1 MALELT
7 DANFQ
12 ESALDT
18 DKLVMIDFWAQWCGP
33 CKMLSPIVEQ
43 LADEHG
49 EDVVIGKLDVDNNP
63 DVSMKYGIRSLP
75 TILWLKN
82 GEIVDKHVGLT
93 TKAKLQEKIQS
104 HLQTA

>member
-7 DANFQ
+7 DANF
-12 ESALDT
+12 EASALDT

-43 LADEHG
+43 LAEEHG
-49 EDVVIGKLDVDNNP
+49 DVVIGKLDVDNNP
-63 DVSMKYGIRSLP
+63 EVSTKYGIRSLP
-75 TILWLKN
+75 TILWLKG
-82 GEIVDKHVGLT
+82 GEVVDKHVGLT
-93 TKAKLQEKIQS
+93 TKAKLEEKIQS

>member
-7 DANFQ
+7 DTNFK

-43 LADEHG
+43 LAEEYGDKA
-49 EDVVIGKLDVDNNP
+49 VIGKLDVDTNAE
-63 DVSMKYGIRSLP
+63 VSQKFGIRSLP
-75 TILWLKN
+75 TILWIKN
-82 GEIVDKHVGLT
+82 GEVVDKHVGLT
-93 TKAKLQEKIQS
+93 TKAKLQEKIEA
-104 HLQTA
+104 HL

>member
-33 CKMLSPIVEQ
+33 CKMLSPTVEQ
-43 LADEHG
+43 LATEHS
-49 EDVVIGKLDVDNNP
+49 DVVIGKLDVDNNP
-63 DVSMKYGIRSLP
+63 EVSSKYGIRSLP
-75 TILWLKN
+75 TILWLRG
-82 GEIVDKHVGLT
+82 GEVVDKHVGLT
-93 TKAKLQEKIQS
+93 TKAKLEEKIQS

>member
-43 LADEHG
+43 LATEHS
-49 EDVVIGKLDVDNNP
+49 DVVIGKLDVDNNP
-63 DVSMKYGIRSLP
+63 EVSSKYGIRSLP
-75 TILWLKN
+75 TILWLRG
-82 GEIVDKHVGLT
+82 GEVVDKHVGLT
-93 TKAKLQEKIQS
+93 TKAKLEEKIQS

>member
-1 MALELT
+1 MALQLT
-7 DANFQ
+7 DTNFK

-43 LADEHG
+43 LADEYG
-49 EDVVIGKLDVDNNP
+49 DKAVIGKLDVDNNQE
-63 DVSMKYGIRSLP
+63 VSMKYGIRSLP
-75 TILWLKN
+75 TILWIKN

-93 TKAKLQEKIQS
+93 TKAKLQEKIEA
-104 HLQTA
+104 HL

>member
-7 DANFQ
+7 DANF
-12 ESALDT
+12 EASALDT

-43 LADEHG
+43 LAEEHG
-49 EDVVIGKLDVDNNP
+49 DVVIGKLDVDNNP
-63 DVSMKYGIRSLP
+63 EVSTKYGIRSLP
-75 TILWLKN
+75 TILWLKG
-82 GEIVDKHVGLT
+82 GEVVDKHVGLT